1 MSRSYTVTLED
12 EDADLC
18 EWLAA
23 NMART
28 PEQLVELL
36 AKRTLLS
43 ALRDVRQ
50 ADEREGKQ
58 TEGPL
63 Q

>member
-23 NMART
+23 NMERT
-28 PEQLVELL
+28 PAQLIELL

-43 ALRDVRQ
+43 ALRDARR

-58 TEGPL
+58 TEGLL